1 MMFDVGVRL
10 GYNASGKAMNR
21 YYRVHDTLLSVSIRK
36 AQDAGQY
43 VFSIIPL
50 FRKKQNTMIP
60 IDMDKESLD
69 DVMVFNREVM
79 RKHSDERDT
88 VDPIE
93 NRAMIDPHGM

>member
-50 FRKKQNTMIP
+50 FRKKE
-60 IDMDKESLD
+60 DKEWPIHKPDLHFSQAKLEE
-69 DVMVFNREVM
+69 VREQYP
-79 RKHSDERDT
+79 DA
-88 VDPIE
+88 IE
-93 NRAMIDPHGM
+93 DRAMIDPHGM